1 MLKEILA
8 RILANIN
15 VTKPYKPH
23 KPKQDEYHRL
33 MRKAQEVRN
42 RDPVY
47 KHKRKVY
54 QEKYTRENKRQ
65 LEQRQKFVRKQRKI
79 LNLD

>member
-33 MRKAQEVRN
+33 MRKASEVRN

-47 KHKRKVY
+47 KHKKEVYRK
-54 QEKYTRENKRQ
+54 KYERENKRQ
-65 LEQRQKFVRKQRKI
+65 LEQRRDFVRKQRKI